1 MDPAKAVCS
10 QGVAAIR
17 DTESSAPTQDHKRRA
32 LVIVLCSHQ
41 TDGDD
46 RRLHRSIPYGSTRCI
61 AWYNVLLYSFW
72 ASAWLFRLARRTSD
86 DDGASTSKAATYVPG
101 RTLVPPARRPVLT
114 LTSTCS
120 RTEKRGH
127 RRPQCSIEISASHC
141 SSSVTTAF
149 LSIV

>member
-17 DTESSAPTQDHKRRA
+17 DTESCAPTQGHKEE

-72 ASAWLFRLARRTSD
+72 LRLAFPI
-86 DDGASTSKAATYVPG
+86 GKAN
-101 RTLVPPARRPVLT
+101 
-114 LTSTCS
+114 
-120 RTEKRGH
+120 K
-127 RRPQCSIEISASHC
+127 
-141 SSSVTTAF
+141 
-149 LSIV
+149 